1 MWERASITKGKEEKM
16 RSSRITALVIVS
28 LLAVA
33 PAALAQTPTP
43 DRSYVGQMTEEQIKQ
58 KLFGEGFSSV
68 TELKK
73 VPVTRYR
80 WEGKA
85 VRGGKEMQVTIDE
98 RGHVSAK

>member
-1 MWERASITKGKEEKM
+1 MN
-16 RSSRITALVIVS
+16 RIAALAIVPV
-28 LLAVA
+28 LGFA
-33 PAALAQTPTP
+33 PAAFGQQQTPTP

-68 TELKK
+68 TDLKK

>member
-1 MWERASITKGKEEKM
+1 MN
-16 RSSRITALVIVS
+16 RIAALAIVS
-28 LLAVA
+28 VVAFA
-33 PAALAQTPTP
+33 PAAVGQQPAATP

>member
-1 MWERASITKGKEEKM
+1 MN
-16 RSSRITALVIVS
+16 RIAALAIVP

-33 PAALAQTPTP
+33 PAAFGQDQSQPRPMP
-43 DRSYVGQMTEEQIKQ
+43 DRGYIGQMTEEQIKQ
-58 KLFGEGFSSV
+58 KLYGEGFSSV
-68 TELKK
+68 SDLKK

-85 VRGGKEMQVTIDE
+85 TRGGKEMQVTIDE

>member
-1 MWERASITKGKEEKM
+1 MN
-16 RSSRITALVIVS
+16 RIAALAIVS
-28 LLAVA
+28 VVAFA
-33 PAALAQTPTP
+33 PAAFGQDQSTPRPMP
-43 DRSYVGQMTEEQIKQ
+43 DRSYIGQMTEEQIKQ

>member
-1 MWERASITKGKEEKM
+1 MN
-16 RSSRITALVIVS
+16 RIAALAIVS
-28 LLAVA
+28 VLAFA
-33 PAALAQTPTP
+33 PAAFAQDKPTTTP
-43 DRSYVGQMTEEQIKQ
+43 DRGYVGQMTEEQIKQ

-85 VRGGKEMQVTIDE
+85 IRSGKEMQVTIDE
-98 RGHVSAK
+98 RGHVTAK